1 MKWLKCKAISLVV
14 LWRSPCYV
22 FFVIVSFLI
31 CGVANRKGDDSLTA

>member
-1 MKWLKCKAISLVV
+1 MAEMQGYKPGGSLEVS
-14 LWRSPCYV
+14 LLR